1 MTLPAMSP
9 APAGAVF
16 LRPEPDDGTFLTAR
30 ALRSGIMGMILRP
43 RLLLVREEDS
53 EERLAR
59 LRRVQGLLA
68 RPSTV
73 WLLDPET
80 SGLVAAGITDEDAA
94 ARLRETA
101 IAESVQLPLDLDTLA
116 EPDTMQS
123 LLEAT
128 WALQAGAAALTAPYF
143 RVTLGDDHVIELNL
157 ELARRT
163 TLVDER
169 PTMAVLEANVGV
181 VTSGSLVGI
190 AARMRACGVD
200 VVMLRVVGCKED
212 ASQRHVASYLRLA
225 RELTEAGLQVICDQV
240 GRLGPVLVAGSGAAF
255 STGSWHYRSVPYDLI
270 PRKGGGGGSQPIPYE
285 LPGRWRSSSPALA
298 RNLPAA
304 RCAVKSCCALE
315 PEATPADQREHFL
328 HTVVAAAEQARDS
341 MIETIVDSLAASG
354 DAIAVGW
361 AAALREV
368 QAESA

>member
-1 MTLPAMSP
+1 MTLPSLSP

-16 LRPEPDDGTFLTAR
+16 LRPEPDDGTFLSER
-30 ALRSGIMGMILRP
+30 ALRSGITGLILRP
-43 RLLLVREEDS
+43 RLLLELAGDS
-53 EERLAR
+53 KERLGR
-59 LRRVQGLLA
+59 LRRVRAVLA
-68 RPSTV
+68 KPSTM

-80 SGLVAAGITDEDAA
+80 SGLTAPAITEEDAA
-94 ARLRETA
+94 ARLRQTA
-101 IAESVQLPLDLDTLA
+101 IAQSVELPLNLATLA
-116 EPDTMQS
+116 DPDVMQV

-143 RVTLGDDHVIELNL
+143 RITTGDELLIALNL

-163 TLVDER
+163 ALADER
-169 PTMAVLEANVGV
+169 ATMAVLEANVGAL
-181 VTSGSLVGI
+181 TSGSLTRI
-190 AARMRACGVD
+190 AARLRACGVD
-200 VVMLRVVGCKED
+200 LVMLRVVGCKED
-212 ASQRHVASYLRLA
+212 APARHVASYLRLA
-225 RELTEAGLQVICDQV
+225 RELTAAGLEVICDQV
-240 GRLGPVLVAGSGAAF
+240 GRLGPVLVAGAGAAF

-304 RCAVKSCCALE
+304 RCSVGSCRALD
-315 PEATPADQREHFL
+315 PKAGPADQREHFL
-328 HTVVAAAEQARDS
+328 HTVVAAAEQARDNP
-341 MIETIVDSLAASG
+341 IETILSSLTASG
-354 DAIAVGW
+354 DATAAGW